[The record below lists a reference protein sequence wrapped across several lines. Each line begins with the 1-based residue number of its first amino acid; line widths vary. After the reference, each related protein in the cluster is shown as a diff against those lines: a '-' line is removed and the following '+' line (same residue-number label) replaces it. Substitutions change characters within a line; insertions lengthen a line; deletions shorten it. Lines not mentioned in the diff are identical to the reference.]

1 MPDSL
6 AHPPKPGGETPSKP
20 PKRWSIEALLRGDT
34 RPMMLAASVA
44 IGAFI
49 GCSPAYGL
57 HTLMVLGAVA
67 LFRLNPV
74 ATLIGSQ
81 VSFGPI
87 IVPIM
92 AGEVM
97 LGDLLRHGHVVPL
110 PKLGAK
116 DLAHWLLSNA
126 LLSWLIGWLVIGT
139 LAGVLTGAL
148 TLGLIWVRA
157 RARSGNG

>member
-1 MPDSL
+1 MPDIPEL
-6 AHPPKPGGETPSKP
+6 PPDDPGAVPQKRLR
-20 PKRWSIEALLRGDT
+20 RWSIEALLRGDT

-49 GCSPAYGL
+49 GCSRAYGL

-74 ATLIGSQ
+74 ATLLGSQ

-97 LGDLLRHGHVVPL
+97 LGDLMRLGHVVPL
-110 PKLGAK
+110 PKLGAGE
-116 DLAHWLLSNA
+116 LAHWLFSNA
-126 LLSWLIGWLVIGT
+126 LPSWLLGWLVIGSA
-139 LAGVLTGAL
+139 AGLLTGAL
-148 TLGLIWVRA
+148 TLAFLWLR
-157 RARSGNG
+157 RRTRSGNA